1 MKSGTSLF
9 IQLVFIVSAALGVYS
24 FVTAVREGEQRRLCG
39 PVCSL
44 APDYAGRNRLVPE
57 LELSDLSGRKVS
69 LADYRGKV
77 VVLNFWTK
85 TCGPCLEEMPS
96 LADLAKILKKYP
108 NIELV
113 TVTTDESAADAQA
126 TLRSVLGEDAPFIT
140 LVDAKDEEVRNKFGT
155 RLFPE
160 TWIIDPEGVIRA
172 RIDGP
177 RDWAELAPLTIE
189 FAKSISGRLTCDVEF
204 DKRRPKGAQCEG
216 FPVAG

>member
-1 MKSGTSLF
+1 MNNGTSLF
-9 IQLVFIVSAALGVYS
+9 IQLVFIALAALGVYS
-24 FVTAVREGEQRRLCG
+24 FVTAARDGEDRRLCG

-57 LELSDLSGRKVS
+57 LELPDLTGKQVS
-69 LADYRGKV
+69 LSDYRGKV

-96 LADLAKILKKYP
+96 LAELAKILKKHP

-126 TLRSVLGEDAPFIT
+126 TLTSVLGGDAPFVT
-140 LVDAKDEEVRNKFGT
+140 LVDAKDEEVRGKFGT

-160 TWIIDPEGVIRA
+160 TWFIDPQGVIRA

-177 RDWAELAPLTIE
+177 RDWADLAPLTIE
-189 FAKSISGRLTCDVEF
+189 FSKSISGPLSCEVEF
-204 DKRRPKGAQCEG
+204 DKRQPKAGQCEG